1 MTEFAVN
8 PVQVQN
14 TDELRRTS
22 DLFMQRLDHLHV
34 LESRKR
40 ELPPDGTEFSRL
52 AHEIEDLARALLQTG
67 GHQVAL
73 AEEIRDQAIRD
84 HFSNDDLNGAPL
96 GRGAVAI
103 LDDWRA
109 AERRLLPA
117 ESGTEE
123 AAHARAA
130 VERLRGE
137 YRRLTSPQPSADGD
151 SRPAQA

>member
-1 MTEFAVN
+1 MTEFAGN

-14 TDELRRTS
+14 THELRQTS

-34 LESRKR
+34 LESRTR
-40 ELPPDGTEFSRL
+40 DLSPDGTEFSRL

-73 AEEIRDQAIRD
+73 AEEIHDQAIRD
-84 HFSNDDLNGAPL
+84 DFANDDPHDAPP

-103 LDDWRA
+103 LDEWRA

-123 AAHARAA
+123 AAQARAA

-151 SRPAQA
+151 SGPPQA